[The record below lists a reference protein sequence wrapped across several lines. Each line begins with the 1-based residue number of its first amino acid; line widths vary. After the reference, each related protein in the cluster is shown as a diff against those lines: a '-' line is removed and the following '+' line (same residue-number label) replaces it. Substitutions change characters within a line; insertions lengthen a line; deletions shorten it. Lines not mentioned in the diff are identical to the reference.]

1 MGGNTLGLWKMPSIH
16 RGRGQRINSLVP
28 PFPKVL
34 SLLTGLLGDDLGHA
48 TSIIELALREQG
60 DGAARSPRA
69 PQPALLCP
77 QSLDEALKY
86 CNYVFTIVFVFEA
99 ALKLVAF
106 GFRRFFKDR
115 CVVSEAGQVGAT
127 GGLGQ
132 AAGGREKALFPA
144 G

>member
-1 MGGNTLGLWKMPSIH
+1 MES
-16 RGRGQRINSLVP
+16 
-28 PFPKVL
+28 
-34 SLLTGLLGDDLGHA
+34 
-48 TSIIELALREQG
+48 ALREQERG
-60 DGAARSPRA
+60 QLGVTWHLS
-69 PQPALLCP
+69 QPLLSP

-115 CVVSEAGQVGAT
+115 CVVLEVGRLGPQVS
-127 GGLGQ
+127 LGQ
-132 AAGGREKALFPA
+132 AAGGREKALFPP

>member
-1 MGGNTLGLWKMPSIH
+1 MGQLGAPGH
-16 RGRGQRINSLVP
+16 
-28 PFPKVL
+28 L
-34 SLLTGLLGDDLGHA
+34 S
-48 TSIIELALREQG
+48 
-60 DGAARSPRA
+60 
-69 PQPALLCP
+69 QPLLCS

-115 CVVSEAGQVGAT
+115 CVVFDAGQVGAT
-127 GGLGQ
+127 GALGQ
-132 AAGGREKALFPA
+132 AAGGREKGGSFPF